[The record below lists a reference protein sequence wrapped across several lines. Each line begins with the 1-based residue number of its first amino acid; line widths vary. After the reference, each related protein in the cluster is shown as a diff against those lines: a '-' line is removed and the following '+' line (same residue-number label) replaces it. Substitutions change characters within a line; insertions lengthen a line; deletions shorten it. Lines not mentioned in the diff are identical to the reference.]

1 MSHIKNYLE
10 DISVELGYDGE
21 INDHVR
27 REGEV
32 RLRSSEHQVG
42 KGDKYEDDQ
51 FTVPMDGQVLCRL
64 RCMVEEAVQM
74 LYYNPNDHA
83 VDYGEVGNAKYK
95 MKELIQ
101 HGVVMALDVL
111 KKTAETL
118 HLDWDEVVQQESTD
132 FERVRI
138 DQIMRGE
145 GR

>member
-42 KGDKYEDDQ
+42 KGDKYEDD
-51 FTVPMDGQVLCRL
+51 
-64 RCMVEEAVQM
+64 
-74 LYYNPNDHA
+74 
-83 VDYGEVGNAKYK
+83 
-95 MKELIQ
+95 
-101 HGVVMALDVL
+101 
-111 KKTAETL
+111 
-118 HLDWDEVVQQESTD
+118 
-132 FERVRI
+132 ERVRI

-145 GR
+145 GRLAFPIHRRHRPKK